1 MEENDGIVRNF
12 GFQVFGHAADV
23 NEASRGIVVT
33 VFLHGNAANGKV
45 KGEGGGRNVCGA
57 GKKCRNENTEE
68 GTSKTCKNLS

>member
-45 KGEGGGRNVCGA
+45 KGEGGGE
-57 GKKCRNENTEE
+57 KCVWGGEE
-68 GTSKTCKNLS
+68 M